1 VRRVDRT
8 NVGLCL
14 DTFQTAG
21 GEWGD
26 PTTASSLR
34 KDVPRDQLEK
44 RFKQSLEDLSA
55 TAPEDKIYLL

>member
-1 VRRVDRT
+1 MRRVDRT